1 MNLFI
6 QSGKLFDIIICM
18 LCCIFCFAADNTKT
32 LPHVYNYITAA
43 TYFPVT
49 SLENN
54 AEYSIRIIEQTCTE
68 SISTVKVLIT
78 PGNIAAQY
86 SIDKNGIVWKAQAS
100 HQGKKIFSVSLNS
113 SRSKL
118 FPTDLYGNWAVN
130 IESIILN
137 GLKYFSVGRFLLS
150 KKNNEKV
157 SLHVLSNDNDNVKLR
172 IDDTVVDYV
181 ISNGVKKIRVYE
193 WQNENNKFIGEL
205 TLFDENQKSKLDGML
220 LSYEFKDDIQ
230 PSLVYYAP
238 LKLRK
243 AAVLYVKDN
252 NPYVKV
258 YNTSGKIIQENTFF
272 KIKPSPFDYW
282 IMESGKQNL

>member
-6 QSGKLFDIIICM
+6 PSGKLFNIIICM
-18 LCCIFCFAADNTKT
+18 LCCIFCFAADSTKT
-32 LPHVYNYITAA
+32 LPYVYNYITAA

-54 AEYSIRIIEQTCTE
+54 LEYSIRITEQISTD

-78 PGNIAAQY
+78 PGNIVAQY

-100 HQGKKIFSVSLNS
+100 YQGKRIFSVSLNS

-137 GLKYFSVGRFLLS
+137 GLKYFSVGRFLLN
-150 KKNNEKV
+150 KKNGEKI

-172 IDDTVVDYV
+172 IDDTVVDYA
-181 ISNGVKKIRVYE
+181 ISNGVKKMRVYE
-193 WQNENNKFIGEL
+193 RQSGGNKFIGEL

-252 NPYVKV
+252 KPYVKV